1 MSEGRN
7 TGRGGPAEGEDFS
20 HWFVE
25 SFADYWQ
32 SAGASRIEGRI
43 AGYLLIDESPGVTA
57 EELATELGASRGSVS
72 TYVRRLIDR
81 GFVKVIRKPRD
92 RTYYYAM
99 DSDVWGG
106 FLENEHA
113 YLENQR
119 RLATE
124 ALAHTDP
131 KGPAHIRVL
140 NMRDYMGWIIDNR
153 MPRSEWNRF
162 KAERDGG
169 ARDGGASGGENAG
182 TA

>member
-1 MSEGRN
+1 MGERTNADG
-7 TGRGGPAEGEDFS
+7 GGPAAGEDFL

-25 SFADYWQ
+25 RFADYWQ
-32 SAGASRIEGRI
+32 SGGASRIEGRI
-43 AGYLLIDESPGVTA
+43 AGYLLIDETPGVTA

-81 GFVKVIRKPRD
+81 GFVRLVRKPRD
-92 RTYYYAM
+92 RIHYYAM

-131 KGPAHIRVL
+131 RGPAYVRVQ

-153 MPRSEWNRF
+153 MLRSEWNRF
-162 KAERDGG
+162 KAERDEA
-169 ARDGGASGGENAG
+169 ARDDGASGRDDSA
-182 TA
+182 